1 MQRQLPPPVRLLP
14 RPVRYR
20 RLQVRAGAVPQRH
33 GQVFP
38 FTFSQ
43 RHTAVRGDTVDS
55 IARAYGIPKQALVAA
70 NQNLSQGKLLPGTVV
85 VLPRRRGGAPKDQRR
100 VSSDVMLDPLQALLA
115 HAQQRSRATTTSVLP
130 LPPSLSFVAHT
141 VPSTGLTI
149 VVVLLAV
156 AATTIERW
164 RHWRQVATQPEAKGN
179 QVDAARKRRMSAP
192 GLLAR
197 GARRPMAELRR
208 RRNRLAATLP
218 RKMQSPLPLSGNA
231 TATDLPA
238 IAADAD
244 ADADASLTLDEFI
257 RRASVDGLSAA
268 DMQTLQELMELLNSD
283 SAEEEEEELLEP
295 FVLNTTGW
303 KPRVIDITELKEREE
318 RTRRLVS
325 NLAAVVIVALNVAFV
340 GALVLIK

>member
-1 MQRQLPPPVRLLP
+1 
-14 RPVRYR
+14 
-20 RLQVRAGAVPQRH
+20 
-33 GQVFP
+33 
-38 FTFSQ
+38 
-43 RHTAVRGDTVDS
+43 
-55 IARAYGIPKQALVAA
+55 
-70 NQNLSQGKLLPGTVV
+70 
-85 VLPRRRGGAPKDQRR
+85 
-100 VSSDVMLDPLQALLA
+100 
-115 HAQQRSRATTTSVLP
+115 
-130 LPPSLSFVAHT
+130 
-141 VPSTGLTI
+141 
-149 VVVLLAV
+149 
-156 AATTIERW
+156 
-164 RHWRQVATQPEAKGN
+164 
-179 QVDAARKRRMSAP
+179 
-192 GLLAR
+192 
-197 GARRPMAELRR
+197 
-208 RRNRLAATLP
+208 
-218 RKMQSPLPLSGNA
+218 MQSPLPLSGNA